1 MDGSRSI
8 SDISGPPRCVR
19 VVGLARLEAA
29 RPAVARNPPPGYG
42 VVAVR
47 CGIASFPPFL
57 EANPYRKLLYERLGE
72 RGFRL
77 VPTPRLRLSWL
88 WTERRTVGFLHFHW
102 PEGYWRHDRG
112 ASSLRRPLSYVRM
125 CLFLWRLV
133 TARALGYRIVWT
145 IHQVYP
151 HEPGN
156 RQLDRRGA
164 FLLARISHLRVA
176 HDPATAEAARRELR
190 IGPGS
195 VEIVPHGS
203 YIGVYPPGRSRH
215 EVRAGLRIGQEE
227 FVFLCLGNLRPYKQL
242 GLLLT
247 AFLATSPRPAV
258 LVVAGEVSAVQEG
271 ERVLSAASDDPR
283 VRPLLGRLDED
294 RVTELFEASD
304 VAVLP
309 RSDGG
314 TSGALILALSMGVP
328 VIAART
334 PLSEELTRG
343 GRAGWLFEPA
353 NGGSLRA
360 ALEDAAA
367 SDPKFLLAKG
377 AVGLD
382 QARMLSWAEIGDR
395 MAELLRRL

>member
-1 MDGSRSI
+1 
-8 SDISGPPRCVR
+8 
-19 VVGLARLEAA
+19 
-29 RPAVARNPPPGYG
+29 
-42 VVAVR
+42 VR

-77 VPTPRLRLSWL
+77 VPTPRLRVSWL

-102 PEGYWRHDRG
+102 AEGYWRHDRG
-112 ASSLRRPLSYVRM
+112 PSRLRRPLSYVRM
-125 CLFLWRLV
+125 CLLLWRLV
-133 TARALGYRIVWT
+133 TARVLGYRIVWT
-145 IHQVYP
+145 IHQIYP

-156 RQLDRRGA
+156 SQLDRRGA
-164 FLLARISHLRVA
+164 ILLARMSHLRVA
-176 HDPATAEAARRELR
+176 HDAATAEAARRELGL
-190 IGPGS
+190 GPGS

-203 YIGVYPPGRSRH
+203 YIGVYPAGRSRH
-215 EVRAGLRIGQEE
+215 RVRAELGIGQEE
-227 FVFLCLGNLRPYKQL
+227 FIFLCLGNLRPYKRL

-247 AFLATSPRPAV
+247 AFLATSPRAAA
-258 LVVAGEVSAVQEG
+258 LIVAGEVSSVQEG
-271 ERVLSAASDDPR
+271 ERVLSAATDDPR
-283 VRPLLGRLDED
+283 VRPMLGRVDDD

-334 PLSEELTRG
+334 PVSEGLTRG
-343 GRAGWLFEPA
+343 GRAGWLFEP
-353 NGGSLRA
+353 GDVGSLRA
-360 ALEDAAA
+360 ALEEAAA
-367 SDPKFLLAKG
+367 SNPVLLAEKG

-382 QARMLSWAEIGDR
+382 QARLLSWTEIGER